1 MLESRRTAIV
11 VMGMHRSGTSALT
24 RTLNL
29 LGATLP
35 NDLLRSKQ
43 SNPRGFW
50 ESKKLYTLH
59 ESLLASVNSSWD
71 DYQRLDKDW
80 MEKQFTHHREQIK
93 EAIAQEF
100 GEAPLFVLKDPRIC
114 RFVPL
119 TLSVLDELNIRA
131 VGVLLIRNP
140 LEVASSLRVRDGFP
154 LQKSLLL
161 WLRHVLDAEYYSR
174 SIHRCFVHYHDFMN
188 GWRACVQRIA
198 DNTGLNLH
206 RSQEL
211 EQAIE
216 SFLTPGLR
224 HHFVSLEQL
233 ESHDEVGSWI
243 KDAYRIVSRM
253 AEKGENP
260 TDLDLLDFIRGRLD
274 EACEGKALRAHRA
287 DKQKRVA
294 KNPKAERKARA
305 RKKERLTARSY
316 LNLINPLWAFTVKLP
331 RLGLGFLRRS

>member
-1 MLESRRTAIV
+1 
-11 VMGMHRSGTSALT
+11 
-24 RTLNL
+24 
-29 LGATLP
+29 
-35 NDLLRSKQ
+35 LRSKE

-71 DYQRLDKDW
+71 DYQRLDQDW
-80 MEKQFTHHREQIK
+80 MEKQFTYHRKQIK

-100 GEAPLFVLKDPRIC
+100 GEAPVFVLKDPRIC

-119 TLSVLDELNIRA
+119 TLSVLDELNARSI
-131 VGVLLIRNP
+131 GVLLIRNP

-174 SIHRCFVHYHDFMN
+174 SMHRCFLHYDDLMAS
-188 GWRACVQRIA
+188 WRACVQRLA

-206 RSQEL
+206 RSKEL
-211 EQAIE
+211 EQAID

-233 ESHDEVGSWI
+233 ESHDEVGSRI

-260 TDLDLLDFIRGRLD
+260 ADLDLLDVIRGTLD
-274 EACEGKALRAHRA
+274 EACEVRADEALTIKDRSAGANATVQALSPESKALRARQAHQR
-287 DKQKRVA
+287 KRIA
-294 KNPKAERKARA
+294 KNPKAESKALAGRKQ
-305 RKKERLTARSY
+305 RLTARSY
-316 LNLINPLWAFTVKLP
+316 LNLINPLWAFTAKLP